1 MKSKIYPND
10 EILAASWYLAMTNM
24 ALDNTAIDA
33 ELSKCNDKTWN
44 EISGRIRQHCFRMFE
59 GEADVDGM
67 QDEVNSWVKEFKKGD
82 KFSINE
88 WENYKRKVGLGV

>member
-1 MKSKIYPND
+1 
-10 EILAASWYLAMTNM
+10 
-24 ALDNTAIDA
+24 
-33 ELSKCNDKTWN
+33 
-44 EISGRIRQHCFRMFE
+44 
-59 GEADVDGM
+59 M